1 MHKSIELDIP
11 TPCTQEWG
19 RMSPDGAGRF
29 CNHCNKTVID
39 FTGWSDADLYRFLAT
54 KKENVCGRFLTS
66 QLRHELNIPHQ
77 PQSRLYRLVIGLG
90 LTLLFTQIPV
100 AKARNRPPMQFQIM
114 QPTSQDTTGE
124 KRDSV
129 RGITGIVTDDKR
141 EPLINALVSIY
152 KHDTLISN
160 TVTDFD
166 GRYTLNDLQA
176 GLYAIKFAYAGY
188 EPKTITG
195 IPVSK
200 DETTNLDVVLS
211 NNSHVTLG
219 VMVIYRKPL
228 IHKYED
234 KKIFTHEELKHLPGM

>member
-1 MHKSIELDIP
+1 M
-11 TPCTQEWG
+11 T
-19 RMSPDGAGRF
+19 PDGTGRF

-39 FTGWSDADLYRFLAT
+39 FTGWSDAALYRLFAA
-54 KKENVCGRFLTS
+54 KKENLCGRFLTS

-100 AKARNRPPMQFQIM
+100 AKARNRPPIQFQII
-114 QPTSQDTTGE
+114 QTTSQDTTGE

-129 RGITGIVTDDKR
+129 HDITGTITDNKR
-141 EPLINALVSIY
+141 EPLINASVSIY
-152 KHDTLISN
+152 KHDTLIKSV
-160 TVTDFD
+160 VTDFD
-166 GRYTLNDLQA
+166 GRYVFNDLQA
-176 GLYAIKFAYAGY
+176 GFYTAKFAYTGY
-188 EPKTITG
+188 ESKTITG

-219 VMVIYRKPL
+219 VITIMGRPAVN
-228 IHKYED
+228 KYED
-234 KKIFTHEELKHLPGM
+234 KKIFTHDKLKHLPGM